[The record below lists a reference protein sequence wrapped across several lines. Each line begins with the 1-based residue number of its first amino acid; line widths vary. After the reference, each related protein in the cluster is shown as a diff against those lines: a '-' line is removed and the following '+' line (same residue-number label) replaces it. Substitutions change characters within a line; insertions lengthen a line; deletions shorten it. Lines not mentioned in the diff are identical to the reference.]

1 MRLHL
6 AKHDADTVIVLQ
18 KHGTVKVLLILG
30 VATLMRLH

>member
-6 AKHDADTVIVLQ
+6 GKHDADTIIVLQ

-30 VATLMRLH
+30 VASVKLLH